1 MHMEEIWMDG
11 ECLQILRLDDKGGP
25 LAFMDEVMMADEL
38 LRGTNV
44 TIRKQFTEE
53 HGMLYCYIT
62 MRYCAQLGNTRGI
75 ISGRKRFAIP
85 LSDDDAKRRIQTY
98 RTMLDELDF
107 VQVEALTEGR
117 P

>member
-11 ECLQILRLDDKGGP
+11 KCLQILRLNDKGGP

-38 LRGTNV
+38 LRETDV
-44 TIRKQFTEE
+44 TARKQFTEE
-53 HGMLYCYIT
+53 HSTLYCYIT
-62 MRYCAQLGNTRGI
+62 MSYCAKLGNTRGI
-75 ISGRKRFAIP
+75 ISGRKRFTIP
-85 LSDDDAKRRIQTY
+85 LSHDDAKRHIQTY
-98 RTMLDELDF
+98 RTMLDKLDF

>member
-11 ECLQILRLDDKGGP
+11 KCFQILRLNDKGGP

-38 LRGTNV
+38 LRGADV

-53 HGMLYCYIT
+53 YGTLYCYIT
-62 MRYCAQLGNTRGI
+62 MRYCAKLGNTRAI
-75 ISGRKRFAIP
+75 ISGRKRFTVP
-85 LSDDDAKRRIQTY
+85 LSHDDAKRRIQTY
-98 RTMLDELDF
+98 RTILDKLDF
-107 VQVEALTEGR
+107 VQVESLTEGR